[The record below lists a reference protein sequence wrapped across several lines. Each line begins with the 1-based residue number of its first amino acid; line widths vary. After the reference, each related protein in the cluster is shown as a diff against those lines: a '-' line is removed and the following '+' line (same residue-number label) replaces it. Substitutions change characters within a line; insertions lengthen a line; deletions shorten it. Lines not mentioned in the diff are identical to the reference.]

1 MINFSKLSLGSVQ
14 WGRSYGLSNIQGQ
27 TKSNEVAKILSKARS
42 EGIHV
47 IDTASSYGNAEEI
60 LGKHNLSYFSI
71 VTKTLK
77 LGNKIITKS
86 EIDKLIYKFEQS
98 LLRLNVSSCYAL
110 LIHQKDDVFKKG
122 NEYLIEAVNE
132 LKTKRLIKKIGIS
145 VYESDDIIEITEKLK
160 PDIVQLP
167 LNVLDQRFIQ
177 DGSLNYLKSNNI
189 EVHARSVFLQGLLL
203 MPSKKIPTYF
213 KRWSKKLKEWNQ
225 VCFENKI
232 NNLDAALNFVFKQN
246 NVDYCL
252 VGVENLEQL
261 EQCVFAIKNSQDLDV
276 TKLACRDKEL
286 LNPFNWKI

>member
-1 MINFSKLSLGSVQ
+1 
-14 WGRSYGLSNIQGQ
+14 
-27 TKSNEVAKILSKARS
+27 
-42 EGIHV
+42 
-47 IDTASSYGNAEEI
+47 
-60 LGKHNLSYFSI
+60 
-71 VTKTLK
+71 
-77 LGNKIITKS
+77 
-86 EIDKLIYKFEQS
+86 
-98 LLRLNVSSCYAL
+98 
-110 LIHQKDDVFKKG
+110 
-122 NEYLIEAVNE
+122 
-132 LKTKRLIKKIGIS
+132 
-145 VYESDDIIEITEKLK
+145 
-160 PDIVQLP
+160 
-167 LNVLDQRFIQ
+167 
-177 DGSLNYLKSNNI
+177 
-189 EVHARSVFLQGLLL
+189 